1 MKKLRTSDSEN
12 IFFKVNRILLGLLF
26 IFSATVKGID
36 PIGTAYRVEDYL
48 LAYGL
53 DSLTEIKLVL
63 AIALITTEFILG
75 FALLFKLRYKLA
87 SWGIFLMMIFF
98 LVVTW
103 FDATKNLVPDCG
115 CFGDAIKLSN
125 WATFYKNIIFSLM
138 SLILLFAD
146 KTGQKTKP
154 LLQNIILIIVAAGFI
169 WFQFY
174 NYTHLPIIDFRTWK
188 IGKDMKIK
196 DADKQKIYL
205 IYKNKKT
212 GEQKEYLS
220 PNYPWSD
227 STWKA
232 NWVFVNQRIDDSQV
246 IKPHDLVIEDA
257 AGNDVTKD
265 VIENPGYQLLII
277 SPDIGNANGE
287 GMIKASKLAKSLEP
301 KNVSS
306 ALICATGPDEIKKY
320 LSLYSIDYP
329 VYYADDIELK
339 AMIRSNPGMI
349 LLHNGIIINKWHYND
364 FPSSKEVKNIINN
377 QTVTTTH

>member
-1 MKKLRTSDSEN
+1 MKKLRTSDSKN

-125 WATFYKNIIFSLM
+125 WATFYKNIVFSLM
-138 SLILLFAD
+138 ALILLFAD
-146 KTGQKTKP
+146 KTRQKTKP

-174 NYTHLPIIDFRTWK
+174 NYSNLPIIDFRTWK

-196 DADKQKIYL
+196 NADKQKIYV

-220 PNYPWSD
+220 PNYPWND

-232 NWVFVNQRIDDSQV
+232 NWVFVDRRIDDSEV
-246 IKPHDLVIEDA
+246 IKPHDLVVEDA
-257 AGNDVTKD
+257 GGNDVTQD
-265 VIENPGYQLLII
+265 IIENPGYQLLII
-277 SPDIGNANGE
+277 SPDVDNANGE
-287 GMIKASKLAKSLEP
+287 GMIKASKLAKSLES

-320 LSLYSIDYP
+320 LTLYSIDYP

-339 AMIRSNPGMI
+339 AMIRSNPGML
-349 LLHNGIIINKWHYND
+349 LLHNGVIINKWHYNN
-364 FPSSKEVKNIINN
+364 FPSSKEVENILNN
-377 QTVTTTH
+377 

>member
-1 MKKLRTSDSEN
+1 MKKIKTSNSEN

-53 DSLTEIKLVL
+53 DGLTEIKLIL

-146 KTGQKTKP
+146 KSGQKAKP

-169 WFQFY
+169 WFQVY
-174 NYTHLPIIDFRTWK
+174 NINNLPIIDFRTWK

-196 DADKQKIYL
+196 NADKQKIYV
-205 IYKNKKT
+205 IYKNIKT
-212 GEQKEYLS
+212 GEQKEYRS
-220 PNYPWSD
+220 PNYPWND

-232 NWVFVNQRIDDSQV
+232 NWVFVDQRIDNSQV
-246 IKPHDLVIEDA
+246 IKPHNLVIEDA
-257 AGNDVTKD
+257 DGNDVTKD
-265 VIENPGYQLLII
+265 IIENPGYQLLII
-277 SPDIGNANGE
+277 SPDVDNANGE
-287 GMIKASKLAKSLEP
+287 GMIKASKLAKSLESR
-301 KNVSS
+301 NVNS

-320 LSLYSIDYP
+320 LTLYSIDYP

-339 AMIRSNPGMI
+339 AMIRSNPGML
-349 LLHNGIIINKWHYND
+349 LLHNGVIINKWHYNN
-364 FPSSKEVKNIINN
+364 FPSLTEFESIINN
-377 QTVTTTH
+377 